1 MLVVGLEMVGVLGLM
16 SGRLVY
22 SVQRGLSRMLGGVLR
37 SRSLAAPVAMGVF
50 NAFLPCHLIY
60 AFAAR
65 AASTGSVGEGALTMS
80 AFGLGTVPALLAVS
94 AVRRWF
100 PPDLAASLSMLSGLV
115 VIAFALLTV
124 ARAFETG
131 THCAHP

>member
-1 MLVVGLEMVGVLGLM
+1 
-16 SGRLVY
+16 
-22 SVQRGLSRMLGGVLR
+22 
-37 SRSLAAPVAMGVF
+37 VF

-65 AASTGSVGEGALTMS
+65 AASTGSVSEGALTMT
-80 AFGLGTVPALLAVS
+80 AFGLGTVPALVAVS

-100 PPDLAASLSMLSGLV
+100 PPGLYASLSILSGLV
-115 VIAFALLTV
+115 VIGFALLTI

-131 THCAHP
+131 APCGAHH